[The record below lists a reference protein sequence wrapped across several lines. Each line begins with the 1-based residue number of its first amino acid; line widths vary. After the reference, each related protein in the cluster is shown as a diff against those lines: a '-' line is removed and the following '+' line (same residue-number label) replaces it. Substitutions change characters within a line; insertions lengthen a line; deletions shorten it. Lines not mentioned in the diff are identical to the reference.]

1 MDGAMGCE
9 DDPDPDSESDTME
22 QYIPA
27 FDDFIFS
34 VVHILDYTFVKSD
47 HSHLMK
53 VSKKLARELILQARE
68 YKTYHYEDIEHR
80 MDCGEKYRP
89 LVKVYEK
96 DAEFILKCVFN
107 DEHVDLIQIY
117 LFSAAIVREMEELL
131 NKHSNLKLK
140 PQMLDH
146 IQKDQ
151 TTHCGQISWINKI
164 KKKQWHKPHHYH
176 DHHRWW
182 WICH

>member
-1 MDGAMGCE
+1 MDDAMGGE
-9 DDPDPDSESDTME
+9 DDSDSESDTTE

-47 HSHLMK
+47 HSHLME
-53 VSKKLARELILQARE
+53 VSKKLAKELILQAKE
-68 YKTYHYEDIEHR
+68 YKTYHYEDIERR

-96 DAEFILKCVFN
+96 DAEFIIKCVFN

-117 LFSAAIVREMEELL
+117 LFSTAIVRGVEELL

-140 PQMLDH
+140 PQILDH
-146 IQKDQ
+146 IHKDQ
-151 TTHCGQISWINKI
+151 TTHSGQISWINKI
-164 KKKQWHKPHHYH
+164 KNQPYKPDHCHGHHG
-176 DHHRWW
+176 WW